1 MPSHSPDHLLVC
13 VVNSVE
19 HAFSPGT
26 FSQPENDLSIVR
38 RTGKELFFMG
48 MPSDYS
54 DLIFMAFEAVKL
66 TFELT
71 DVKDFDLL
79 VATAS
84 KEPVSI
90 DGVPAHL
97 VYCRIV
103 SMNLVDS
110 FPSAPRI
117 PYLDVL
123 IFAASENE

>member
-1 MPSHSPDHLLVC
+1 
-13 VVNSVE
+13 
-19 HAFSPGT
+19 
-26 FSQPENDLSIVR
+26 
-38 RTGKELFFMG
+38 MG

-54 DLIFMAFEAVKL
+54 DLILVALETVELA
-66 TFELT
+66 FELT

-84 KEPVSI
+84 QEPVSI

-97 VYCRIV
+97 VNRRVV

-110 FPSAPRI
+110 FPSASWI

-123 IFAASENE
+123 IFASSENE